1 MKFFIEFLTQ
11 FDINFIFIQ
20 VPNQYEQELTISKTN
35 KNPIF
40 GK

>member
-11 FDINFIFIQ
+11 FDINFISIQ
-20 VPNQYEQELTISKTN
+20 LPNQYEQELAISKTN

-40 GK
+40 GQ